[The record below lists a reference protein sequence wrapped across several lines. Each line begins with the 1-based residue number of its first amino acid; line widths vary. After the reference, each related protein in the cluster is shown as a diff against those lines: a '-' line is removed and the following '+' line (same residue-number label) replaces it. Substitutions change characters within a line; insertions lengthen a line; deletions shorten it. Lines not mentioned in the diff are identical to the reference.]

1 MKLAIIKCPR
11 CGHMNRNLDLEDSK
25 GWNTTRCVECERC
38 GTIAVIP
45 LQKPTRVRIYRTNTI
60 KYMKPV
66 KC

>member
-25 GWNTTRCVECERC
+25 GWMECERC
-38 GTIAVIP
+38 GTIAIIP
-45 LQKPTRVRIYRTNTI
+45 HQRHTQLRIYRTNTI
-60 KYMKPV
+60 KNLKPI